1 MGEGT
6 SCLRGKKQQQ
16 WVRKFLPKC
25 RLSQKV
31 CLSVKFCKY
40 KWEFIIIP
48 LPPKKIPRYCWKT
61 TVSQTLR
68 TSCWDSAFCMFIQVW
83 RKKKKTLTRTLTQF
97 LPPPSFT
104 PTINLT
110 HLREASK
117 IPCFWTTNVWMEK
130 GRMMKFWK
138 GSYELIFLLVE
149 QIGNMIL
156 SLVFFVFF
164 WMQNL
169 IRSNGK
175 PPVLFFAWKNE
186 EVLPSSDKPAANT
199 ASMLQLLT
207 SSLLFP
213 N

>member
-16 WVRKFLPKC
+16 WVRKLWEKC

-48 LPPKKIPRYCWKT
+48 LPPQKIPRYCWKT

-83 RKKKKTLTRTLTQF
+83 RKKKKKPLQEHWHS
-97 LPPPSFT
+97 PPQ
-104 PTINLT
+104 
-110 HLREASK
+110 
-117 IPCFWTTNVWMEK
+117 
-130 GRMMKFWK
+130 
-138 GSYELIFLLVE
+138 LIFLLVE

>member
-16 WVRKFLPKC
+16 WVRKFLPNC

-48 LPPKKIPRYCWKT
+48 LSPQKIPRYCWKT
-61 TVSQTLR
+61 TE
-68 TSCWDSAFCMFIQVW
+68 SAKHCVLLVGILHFVCSF
-83 RKKKKTLTRTLTQF
+83 RCGEKKKKNPYKNTDTVFF
-97 LPPPSFT
+97 LSPSFT

-156 SLVFFVFF
+156 SLVFFCFF

-175 PPVLFFAWKNE
+175 CSPVLINR
-186 EVLPSSDKPAANT
+186 
-199 ASMLQLLT
+199 LLIRHPCYNC
-207 SSLLFP
+207 SQAHCCFP
-213 N
+213 TKFSP